1 MVFEAAPSV
10 LTGLDPEFE
19 QPKPRATRSGAR
31 VAPLPRPVIPLEL
44 EDDTPPRTRSTGIL
58 IGIAVLVVLLAFGA
72 WKWLGGNSSAK
83 IPEPTSS
90 STVPAAMEAPPVE
103 KEPIAKEAPA
113 PSKKVVER
121 DPDRDEEERTSTR
134 SEKSEKSAKSEKKTT
149 DETSVV
155 ESKPVKPAPPPEPDP
170 ADKKVDKVFLTS
182 RPSGARVTLDGRS
195 LGKTPLE
202 VEIRGKASVSLSLEG
217 YKPLE
222 KELRL
227 ADVRGTVNFEL
238 QALSSGSAGSMGK
251 LFLSSA
257 PAGAEIVYQGKVI
270 GKTPKMVELPAGNRT
285 LILRS
290 GALSHTVDLDL
301 KEGQNPAF
309 HVPL

>member
-1 MVFEAAPSV
+1 MV
-10 LTGLDPEFE
+10 G
-19 QPKPRATRSGAR
+19 
-31 VAPLPRPVIPLEL
+31 VAI
-44 EDDTPPRTRSTGIL
+44 
-58 IGIAVLVVLLAFGA
+58 LVVLLGIGA
-72 WKWLGGNSSAK
+72 WIGLRGDSSTK

-90 STVPAAMEAPPVE
+90 STVTPPMEVPSEE
-103 KEPIAKEAPA
+103 KEVASKDVPR
-113 PSKKVVER
+113 PSKKVVEKEK
-121 DPDRDEEERTSTR
+121 PDVEEEEAPSP
-134 SEKSEKSAKSEKKTT
+134 KSAKSEPKSTK
-149 DETSVV
+149 EKAEV
-155 ESKPVKPAPPPEPDP
+155 EAKPVKPPPPAEPDP

-182 RPSGARVTLDGRS
+182 RPSGAKVTLDGKS

-202 VEIRGKASVSLSLEG
+202 VEIRGKASLSLALDG
-217 YKPLE
+217 YKTLE

-290 GALSHTVDLDL
+290 GALSHTVELDL
-301 KEGQNPAF
+301 KEGQNPAY